1 MKFLLLLLMLFL
13 ASSCDKTSAEVRRQ
27 TNEKQYAINV
37 VTQKV
42 ANQLKN
48 TTELAP
54 CGFGSQA
61 MHRVAKLCLSFFYY
75 KSTNVEGGRRLLITA
90 VDEFVASV
98 NSDEQIRPYLKNYP
112 FEPKNIEIRIF
123 LRNSK
128 GQDPPLGELYD
139 VTAINGIFLYKII
152 DPEGRLVD
160 LYKETYDEALLR
172 AAGNTAGLPELQRL
186 PPHKPPDPNKKIGIG
201 FCS

>member
-1 MKFLLLLLMLFL
+1 MKLLLLLLTFFL
-13 ASSCDKTSAEVRRQ
+13 ASSCDKASSDVRRQ
-27 TNEKQYAINV
+27 TNEKHHAMNA

-48 TTELAP
+48 KTGLAP

-61 MHRVAKLCLSFFYY
+61 MHKVEKLFLSFFYY
-75 KSTNVEGGRRLLITA
+75 KPTNVEEGRRLLILA

-98 NSDEQIRPYLKNYP
+98 NSDEQIHPYLKNYP

-123 LRNSK
+123 LRNPK
-128 GQDPPLGELYD
+128 GEDPPLGELYD
-139 VTAINGIFLYKII
+139 VTAINGIFSYKII
-152 DPEGRLVD
+152 DLEGRLVD
-160 LYKETYDEALLR
+160 LYKETYEEALLR
-172 AAGNTAGLPELQRL
+172 AAGNTAGLPELQPL
-186 PPHKPPDPNKKIGIG
+186 PPHKSPDPNKKIGIG